1 MEDVF
6 NRTEMLIGKEAVKT
20 LFEKTVAVFGLGG
33 VGSYTAA
40 ALARA
45 GVGKLILVDF
55 DEIKPSNINR
65 QLFALLSTVGRKKT
79 DVAREYIADI
89 SKDCTVK
96 CFDLRYAAETADEID
111 LSSVDY
117 IADCI
122 DTVTSKLLL
131 IERANE
137 KGIPIISSMGTG
149 NKLYPERFKISDIS
163 KTSVC
168 PLARVMRRELKARGI
183 SHLKVL
189 WSDEIPKKPLSE
201 NGEAE
206 RSPASI
212 SFVPPAAGL
221 IIAGEIV
228 RDLAGIE

>member
-1 MEDVF
+1 MNDLL
-6 NRTEMLIGKEAVKT
+6 NRTEMLIGKEALSLLSK
-20 LFEKTVAVFGLGG
+20 KTVAVFGLGG

-45 GVGKLILVDF
+45 GVGRLIVIDF
-55 DEIKPSNINR
+55 DTVSPSNINR
-65 QLFALLSTVGRKKT
+65 QLFATKSTVGQKKC
-79 DVAREYIADI
+79 DVARRYLSDVSDCEIIAYDI
-89 SKDCTVK
+89 
-96 CFDLRYAAETADEID
+96 RYCAETAEEID
-111 LSSVDY
+111 LSRVDY

-131 IERANE
+131 IERATAA
-137 KGIPIISSMGTG
+137 GIPVISSMGTG

-189 WSDEIPKKPLSE
+189 WSDEIPRKQSCE
-201 NGEAE
+201 SGEGE
-206 RSPASI
+206 RTPASI
-212 SFVPPAAGL
+212 SFVPSAAGL

-228 RDLAGIE
+228 RELAGIE